1 MKDLENEIGSIAG
14 LPADTVR
21 RYNNQL
27 VRLMSLY
34 LELYPRAIDGDMVE
48 ELARDCRFSRADA
61 YAQYLAAIA
70 GYDSGGRDRVFF
82 EHWLRPAIYELDA
95 AEYRSDPYFRDV
107 GVTDAARGRWR
118 LARGEYA
125 PYEAFV
131 FRDFKLTGDGRML
144 PQVGF
149 FTEKYTYP
157 AVFENGREWMTL
169 QPNEIT
175 THKKAIAAA
184 HGRVLTFGLGLGY
197 FAYHASGKENV
208 ESVTVVD
215 VSEEVIALFREWIL
229 PRIPHRE
236 KLNFVCRDAF
246 EFADGGLAG
255 RFDYVYTDIWH
266 DAGDGKA
273 LYLKMKEYEKS
284 NPGVDFEYWL
294 EETIRCYLTPEL
306 W

>member
-1 MKDLENEIGSIAG
+1 MTPENEIGSIAG
-14 LPADTVR
+14 LPTETVR

-48 ELARDCRFSRADA
+48 ELARDCRFTRADA
-61 YAQYLAAIA
+61 YAEYLAAIA
-70 GYDSGGRDRVFF
+70 GYDSGGRDRVFY
-82 EHWLRPAIYELDA
+82 EHWLRPAIYELHT
-95 AEYRSDPYFRDV
+95 AEYRKDSYFRDI
-107 GVTDAARGRWR
+107 GMMDAACGRWR
-118 LARGEYA
+118 LAAGEYA

-131 FRDFKLTGDGRML
+131 FRDFRLTGDGRML
-144 PQVGF
+144 PQIGF

-175 THKKAIAAA
+175 THQKAISAA

-197 FAYHASGKENV
+197 FAYHASEKDEV

-215 VSEEVIALFREWIL
+215 VSEDVIALFREWIL
-229 PRIPHRE
+229 PRFPHRE
-236 KLNFVCRDAF
+236 KLRFVCRDAF
-246 EFADGGLAG
+246 EFAATEVAG
-255 RFDYVYTDIWH
+255 NFDFVYTDIWH
-266 DAGDGKA
+266 DAGDGKE
-273 LYLKMKEYEKS
+273 LYLKMKPYEK
-284 NPGVDFEYWL
+284 NCPGTEFEYWL
-294 EETIRCYLTPEL
+294 EDTIRCYLDPSL